1 MAFDF
6 KDILE
11 KVGGEDGFDVKELAE
26 KAVDTIKGD
35 DNLLASF
42 KENPIKVVEKVLMI
56 DLPDD
61 ILEKIVEI
69 VKTKINV
76 DDAKEALGKIAGL
89 FGKDKD

>member
-1 MAFDF
+1 MALDF
-6 KDILE
+6 KNILD
-11 KVGGEDGFDVKELAE
+11 KVAGDDGFDVKELAE
-26 KAVDTIKGD
+26 KAIDTIKGD

-42 KENPIKVVEKVLMI
+42 KENPIKVVEKVLKV

-76 DDAKEALGKIAGL
+76 DDAKEVIGKIAGL
-89 FGKDKD
+89 FDKD

>member
-1 MAFDF
+1 MALDL
-6 KDILE
+6 KNILD
-11 KVGGEDGFDVKELAE
+11 KVGGDDGFDIKELAE
-26 KAVDTIKGD
+26 KAVETIKGD
-35 DNLLASF
+35 DNLLESF
-42 KENPIKVVEKVLMI
+42 KTNPIKVVEKILNV

-89 FGKDKD
+89 FGKN

>member
-1 MAFDF
+1 MALDL
-6 KDILE
+6 KNILD
-11 KVGGEDGFDVKELAE
+11 KVGGDDGIDIKELAE
-26 KAVDTIKGD
+26 KAIDTIKGD
-35 DNLLASF
+35 DNLLESF
-42 KENPIKVVEKVLMI
+42 KTNPIKVVEKVLKV

-89 FGKDKD
+89 FGKD

>member
-6 KDILE
+6 KDVLE
-11 KVGGEDGFDVKELAE
+11 KVTGGDGDFDIKELAE

-35 DNLLASF
+35 DDLFASF
-42 KENPIKVVEKVLMI
+42 KENPVKVVEKVLKV
-56 DLPDD
+56 DLPDE

-76 DDAKEALGKIAGL
+76 DDAKEVIGKIAGL
-89 FGKDKD
+89 FDKD